1 MQALAG
7 RFSTAERAAIAAI
20 VLIWGINNA
29 AAKVAT
35 EALPPLFVGGLRFA
49 MALVFLAP
57 FIRPPFGEWRRLA
70 PIMLLAGPLHFA
82 AVYGG
87 FSLVE
92 NLSPFVVSLQL
103 WIPMTALFAWW
114 LLKETM
120 RPAAIAGLAIAF
132 GGVAWMTLDPHTAAD
147 FDGILLGLFGSAMW
161 ALATVLVRRT
171 PGVRPLKMQALT
183 ALVAAPVL
191 LGLSFGFEP
200 AVVERARAAT
210 PLVWAAMAW
219 AGIVSTI
226 GATVLLFWLV
236 QRREP
241 GRVTPYLLLTPLV
254 SCTIGVVFLGDRLT
268 LQLVLGAAATLAGV
282 ALVSFTD
289 RREQAQAVA
298 ELPTPT

>member
-1 MQALAG
+1 MGAPSGRLAG
-7 RFSTAERAAIAAI
+7 AEQAAIAAI
-20 VLIWGINNA
+20 ILIWGVNNV

-35 EALPPLFVGGLRFA
+35 NALPPLFVGGLRFA
-49 MALVFLAP
+49 LALVFLAW
-57 FIRPPFGEWRRLA
+57 FIRPPFGEWRRLL

-87 FSLVE
+87 FALTSSV
-92 NLSPFVVSLQL
+92 SAFVVSLQL
-103 WIPMTALFAWW
+103 WIPMTALAAWW
-114 LLKETM
+114 ILGERM
-120 RPAAIAGLAIAF
+120 RPIAVGGLAIAF
-132 GGVAWMTLDPHTAAD
+132 VGVAWMTLDPHGGVEPV
-147 FDGILLGLFGSAMW
+147 GIMVGLLGSAFW

-191 LGLSFGFEP
+191 LAASAGLEP
-200 AVVERARAAT
+200 GVPQKVAAAP

-219 AGIVSTI
+219 AGVVSTI

-236 QRREP
+236 QRREA

-254 SCTIGVVFLGDRLT
+254 SCTLGVIFLGDRLSA
-268 LQLVLGAAATLAGV
+268 QLVIGAAATLAGV
-282 ALVSFTD
+282 ALVSFAE
-289 RREQAQAVA
+289 RRAAEPAE